1 MYLKIA
7 HTHSLIYKREITIT
21 LVYMYKTYSLGI
33 LQNKRELVEVYQKSM
48 IYYLNR
54 HNKEEK
60 FQLINHISYKI
71 LYMDK
76 LLLYYLLDL
85 RYKNHIGYE

>member
-1 MYLKIA
+1 
-7 HTHSLIYKREITIT
+7 
-21 LVYMYKTYSLGI
+21 
-33 LQNKRELVEVYQKSM
+33 M

-76 LLLYYLLDL
+76 LPLYYLLEL